1 MTTLIFSNEEMY
13 ENMKTFKLLKD
24 TCLLIKSVSLKQ
36 LKANQKKKL
45 GDSLIRNSLT
55 GKNVKPKITGQWKIL
70 RAGQGL

>member
-24 TCLLIKSVSLKQ
+24 ACLLIKSVSLKQ

-45 GDSLIRNSLT
+45 GASLIRNLLT
-55 GKNVKPKITGQWKIL
+55 GKKVKPKITGQWEIPG
-70 RAGQGL
+70 AGQGL